1 MKKILTIL
9 CTVASVGG
17 AALFC
22 VCFVAR
28 RLKPK
33 NGRSARIKGMPQ
45 TVSDQP
51 ERRDGQP

>member
-28 RLKPK
+28 RLRPK
-33 NGRSARIKGMPQ
+33 NSGSARTRGMPQ
-45 TVSDQP
+45 TVTDPS

>member
-1 MKKILTIL
+1 MKKVLTIL
-9 CTVASVGG
+9 CMVASLGG

-33 NGRSARIKGMPQ
+33 NERHVRIKGAPQ
-45 TVSDQP
+45 TVSNQP